1 MLGMSMI
8 VDKVSV
14 DKVKDKLENLKNGR
28 SFIEGPKRETL
39 QEIQDR
45 LDREEVE
52 ASKMVKKRKKV
63 KLVESDQEENEKV
76 TLEIKLAEAKAK

>member
-1 MLGMSMI
+1 MI

-14 DKVKDKLENLKNGR
+14 DKVKAKLENLKNGR

>member
-1 MLGMSMI
+1 MSMI

-14 DKVKDKLENLKNGR
+14 DKVKAKLENLKNGR

>member
-1 MLGMSMI
+1 MI

-14 DKVKDKLENLKNGR
+14 DKVKAKLENLKNGR

-76 TLEIKLAEAKAK
+76 TLEIKLAEAKAN

>member
-1 MLGMSMI
+1 MI

-14 DKVKDKLENLKNGR
+14 DKVKAKLENLKNGR

-63 KLVESDQEENEKV
+63 KLVESDQEENEKA